1 MLRRILPSGRKSKAE
16 VAPSPATARS
26 KSAPP
31 KRESSRTSPK
41 PAPADSVP
49 VVAGTPVYPTS
60 SPVVPFA
67 APTSCGSQQLVPCQG
82 GCGWTAFPGHP
93 TCCRLCKG
101 VEGPHAKDCET
112 KNKLVQPPCSNGCG
126 RPAFGSFA
134 TCCTKCH
141 GPTGPHA
148 KDCAQKGTWTKSAP
162 VGDVPASA
170 RRESRDSEP
179 RDIEA
184 VEQDLRTQ
192 LTAWR
197 DAGAMRTPEEVDE
210 VINGLA
216 SSAGMEPD
224 AVRMLWLSTVRQAR
238 PVGGP
243 SVAYVELAKK
253 HHGIDVEVVDL
264 GQYSAAH
271 SNSCMFLTCA
281 ISIADRRLK
290 GHADAELPGVLGACL
305 ESAAC
310 FDNSPSIEQLVEEHG
325 RTRSG
330 TLGNMAD
337 ALRHAACEVL
347 LFDKDFYAPFF
358 HPVRCAGSLM
368 NFDTWVARLRGN
380 EEGDE
385 LVILALAR
393 LCGMAIQPVQ
403 QSGYRVPL
411 MDPVGAAETQCITYW
426 GNDDHHWVWLRPK
439 GELPIGS
446 ISGRAIPTSSIKEV
460 KPPAGAEASSLACSV
475 GEELPT
481 ESGDKAKGEEVP
493 VDLSGTSKEEVLP
506 MGSAPRSG
514 SPPEV
519 APVRDASGARRTS
532 PTETETTP
540 LVYGAAYVP

>member
-1 MLRRILPSGRKSKAE
+1 MKMLSKVSFFGKKSKAE
-16 VAPSPATARS
+16 VAPSPAAH
-26 KSAPP
+26 KSA
-31 KRESSRTSPK
+31 TPK
-41 PAPADSVP
+41 PAPSKTAHKPASASTVP
-49 VVAGTPVYPTS
+49 VVLGTPVYPTP
-60 SPVVPFA
+60 SPVTA
-67 APTSCGSQQLVPCQG
+67 ASPAAAASPQLVPCQG

-101 VEGPHAKDCET
+101 AEGPHAKDCEI
-112 KNKLVQPPCSNGCG
+112 KNRLVQPPCSNGCG

-148 KDCAQKGTWTKSAP
+148 KDCAQKGTWTKSA
-162 VGDVPASA
+162 GDAPT
-170 RRESRDSEP
+170 RRDSVDAEP

-184 VEQDLRTQ
+184 VEQDLRTK

-197 DAGAMRTPEEVDE
+197 DAGAMSTPDEVDE
-210 VINGLA
+210 VIKGLA
-216 SSAGMEPD
+216 SSAEMEPD
-224 AVRMLWLSTVRQAR
+224 AVRMLWLSTVCSAR

-243 SVAYVELAKK
+243 MMAYVELAKK

-264 GQYSAAH
+264 GQYSAGL

-281 ISIADRRLK
+281 VSIADRRIK
-290 GHADAELPGVLGACL
+290 GHADAELPGILGACL
-305 ESAAC
+305 ESAAS
-310 FDNSPSIEQLVEEHG
+310 FDDSLTLEQLVEEHG

-347 LFDKDFYAPFF
+347 LCDKEFYAPFF
-358 HPVRCAGSLM
+358 HPVRCAGSPM
-368 NFDTWVARLRGN
+368 SFETWVKRLRGS

-426 GNDDHHWVWLRPK
+426 GNDDHHWVWLRQK
-439 GELPIGS
+439 GELPVGPG
-446 ISGRAIPTSSIKEV
+446 SGRAVDSSTVQEPEPLAAGEVSSPTC
-460 KPPAGAEASSLACSV
+460 AM
-475 GEELPT
+475 GEELPA
-481 ESGDKAKGEEVP
+481 ESSSMPRGEEALP
-493 VDLSGTSKEEVLP
+493 VGSVSKTGSLP
-506 MGSAPRSG
+506 EP
-514 SPPEV
+514 
-519 APVRDASGARRTS
+519 APVQSVSGAGQSIATK
-532 PTETETTP
+532 PP
-540 LVYGAAYVP
+540 AYGAYEQDLF